1 MDFKKFGLGNGGFF
15 GVCDGLSNFTGIPVL
30 AFRILALVL
39 MYKGL
44 FIFYWYA
51 WILLFVSNISSGKKR
66 ETVININLSSEKTK
80 KDVVDSNSNSN
91 SDSNTNNNSDS
102 DSEVWESFNQKF
114 NTAWKKTKD
123 KKVKKKKKSSD
134 KKMSFDDFKTKHFNN

>member
-66 ETVININLSSEKTK
+66 ETIININLSNEKIRKDDSSE
-80 KDVVDSNSNSN
+80 SNSNSN
-91 SDSNTNNNSDS
+91 TDTNH

-123 KKVKKKKKSSD
+123 KKKIKKNKKSSEN
-134 KKMSFDDFKTKHFNN
+134 KISFDDFKTKHFNK

>member
-66 ETVININLSSEKTK
+66 ETIININLSNEKIRKDDSSE
-80 KDVVDSNSNSN
+80 SNSNT
-91 SDSNTNNNSDS
+91 DTNH

-123 KKVKKKKKSSD
+123 KKKIKKNKKSSD